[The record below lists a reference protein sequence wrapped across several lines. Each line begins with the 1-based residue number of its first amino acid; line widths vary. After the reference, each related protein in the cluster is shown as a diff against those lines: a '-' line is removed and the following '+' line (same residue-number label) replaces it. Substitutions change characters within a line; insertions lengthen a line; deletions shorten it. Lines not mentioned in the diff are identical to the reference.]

1 MGSQIMVILTKC
13 WKSYLEEI
21 PELTIQ
27 SQVSPNLTSQSNQ
40 ITQVQ
45 KLQNAITLKS
55 VLEKLIN
62 PNTSFL
68 HTEDRVSHILSMTPS
83 NKELRLKVKNSPQLA
98 KNLVININY
107 KGYMDSLTPGV
118 VYFGSKRK
126 ADKGGSRVCDFII
139 PSEPKQYGR
148 MFVIYYCTD
157 SDNYYIRDLGVGQG
171 VYLKLDYSFKL
182 TSDILVKIGE
192 SFLFFKIVVGS
203 NSYPNLLLTVFSG
216 EDNKTYC
223 FYAQEQHI
231 SPIRIGRAQDCDI
244 CINDML
250 LSKYQASIL
259 YSHNKGWMLIDGN
272 LIRQR
277 PSTNGAW

>member
-1 MGSQIMVILTKC
+1 MGSQVIVILTQC
-13 WKSYLEEI
+13 WKSYFDDN
-21 PELTIQ
+21 PEQTLQLHPVPIINFQ
-27 SQVSPNLTSQSNQ
+27 SAQNL
-40 ITQVQ
+40 
-45 KLQNAITLKS
+45 ITLES
-55 VLEKLIN
+55 ILEKLIN

-68 HTEDRVSHILSMTPS
+68 HSEPRLTKLNSIPPS
-83 NKELRLKVKNSPQLA
+83 SKELRLKVKNSPQLA

-107 KGYMDSLTPGV
+107 KGYMDSSTAGV
-118 VYFGSKRK
+118 VYFGNKRK
-126 ADKGGSRVCDFII
+126 SSKHGDRVCDFII
-139 PSEPKQYGR
+139 PCDSSSYGR
-148 MFVIYYCTD
+148 MFVIYYCPD
-157 SDNYYIRDLGVGQG
+157 SDNYFIRDLGAGPG

-192 SFLFFKIVVGS
+192 SLLYFKIVVGS
-203 NSYPNLLLTVFSG
+203 NSYPNLLLTVFSNG
-216 EDNKTYC
+216 NSKSYC

-231 SPIRIGRAQDCDI
+231 SPIRIGRANDCDI

-259 YSHNKGWMLIDGN
+259 YSHNQGWMLIDGN